1 MLFGLLLTLGVAV
14 LSVALRSY
22 QTSLA
27 QKAGALGILVATFLF
42 VYFATGSW
50 IWGTIGALA
59 WLFLPWLEILT
70 RIRVLRLPKEK
81 SLRSKT
87 PPSSNLFPALD
98 EISREIENEGFE
110 HVNDAGWDWEDYR
123 QFFRLFYKMD
133 DRAQAT
139 ICLNEQHDLSFYY
152 LRISSR
158 AKSGLIWTTWN
169 YPLSYG
175 LKLTPQFRINR
186 QRPDQSFWQL
196 YQSHREFLRDN
207 TIDVGTVD
215 PLDEERI
222 QLEIER
228 DLRDQ
233 IAHNIDKGVLKET
246 SEGEVKYSWRGML
259 YLWCQFLVDLVR
271 L

>member
-1 MLFGLLLTLGVAV
+1 MLFGLFITLGVAV

-22 QTSLA
+22 QSSIS
-27 QKAGALGILVATFLF
+27 QKVGALGILTASFLAI
-42 VYFATGSW
+42 YYITGNWVLGLIS
-50 IWGTIGALA
+50 ALS

-70 RIRVLRLPKEK
+70 RIRALRLPREK
-81 SLRSKT
+81 ALRPKS
-87 PPSSNLFPALD
+87 PPSSEIFPTLE
-98 EISREIENEGFE
+98 EITSQIESE
-110 HVNDAGWDWEDYR
+110 HFVQISDVGWDWEDYR
-123 QFFRLFYKMD
+123 QFFRLFYKEE

-158 AKSGLIWTTWN
+158 AQDGTIWTTWN

-196 YQSHREFLRDN
+196 YQSHKRFLLDHGVA
-207 TIDVGTVD
+207 TDVVA
-215 PLDEERI
+215 PLDEDQI
-222 QLEIER
+222 QQEIEN
-228 DLRDQ
+228 DLREQ
-233 IAHNIDKGVLKET
+233 IAHNIKAGVLMQT
-246 SEGEVKYSWRGML
+246 AAGEIKYSWRGMI
-259 YLWCQFLVDLVR
+259 YLWCQFLLDLVR

>member
-1 MLFGLLLTLGVAV
+1 MLFGFFVVVGVAV
-14 LSVALRSY
+14 LSVALRTFQS
-22 QTSLA
+22 SFA
-27 QKAGALGILVATFLF
+27 QKAGALGILVASYLLVFF
-42 VYFATGSW
+42 ITGSW
-50 IWGTIGALA
+50 LLALIGGLS

-70 RIRVLRLPKEK
+70 RIRALRLPREK
-81 SLRSKT
+81 QLRPKS
-87 PPSSNLFPALD
+87 PPNADTFPTLND
-98 EISREIENEGFE
+98 ITREIENEGFV

-123 QFFRLFYKMD
+123 QFFRLFYKD
-133 DRAQAT
+133 EDRAQAT

-158 AKSGLIWTTWN
+158 AKGVTWATWN

-196 YQSHREFLRDN
+196 YQSHREFLREN
-207 TIDVGTVD
+207 SVD
-215 PLDEERI
+215 ITAIERMDEDRI
-222 QLEIER
+222 QAEIEN

-233 IAHNIDKGVLKET
+233 IAHNVDQGVLKPARD
-246 SEGEVKYSWRGML
+246 GDVKYSWRGMI
-259 YLWCQFLVDLVR
+259 YLWCQFLLDLVR